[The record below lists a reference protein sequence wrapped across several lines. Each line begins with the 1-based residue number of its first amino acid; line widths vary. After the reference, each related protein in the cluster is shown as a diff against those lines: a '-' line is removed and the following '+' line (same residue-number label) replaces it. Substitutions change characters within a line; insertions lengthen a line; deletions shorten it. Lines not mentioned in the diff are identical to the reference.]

1 MTSKTDE
8 YHAKGRECE
17 ELAETRDPFLKQQ
30 MSLRARECSCVER
43 SVATVFNFPFGAFE
57 AQCQNRG
64 DAVMPNRRQVATRAI
79 VAAGVYL
86 HPNYY
91 VGDQRQETR
100 GNPVGFT
107 NRRHGRRLS

>member
-1 MTSKTDE
+1 
-8 YHAKGRECE
+8 
-17 ELAETRDPFLKQQ
+17 
-30 MSLRARECSCVER
+30 
-43 SVATVFNFPFGAFE
+43 
-57 AQCQNRG
+57 
-64 DAVMPNRRQVATRAI
+64 MPNRRQVATRAI

-107 NRRHGRRLS
+107 NRRHDPPPLKWSDLNYVF